1 MTTFPFRMTL
11 VATSA
16 VVLSAC
22 QHLPDFL
29 KPKDSTATPTAAATA
44 TPTAPVASAP
54 APAAPAVT
62 PPVTPGTVAPVTAVV
77 VDAQN
82 RWWERLRVGTL
93 YCDLGA
99 NIAVD
104 RLDMEREV
112 EIQWLKKR
120 YVLQKVATTTG
131 AYRYEDKSSGMTL
144 IQIPTKTILLNAK
157 EGQRLADECNIDNRP
172 TAGPVADQ
180 PAARK
185 AAATRK
191 APAKPAATTA
201 KKKAP

>member
-1 MTTFPFRMTL
+1 MTL

-82 RWWERLRVGTL
+82 RWWESLRVGTL

-201 KKKAP
+201 KKKAS

>member
-1 MTTFPFRMTL
+1 MCIR
-11 VATSA
+11 
-16 VVLSAC
+16 
-22 QHLPDFL
+22 D
-29 KPKDSTATPTAAATA
+29 
-44 TPTAPVASAP
+44 
-54 APAAPAVT
+54 
-62 PPVTPGTVAPVTAVV
+62 
-77 VDAQN
+77 
-82 RWWERLRVGTL
+82 R

-201 KKKAP
+201 KKKAS